1 MKEILQALKDR
12 PMTPAIL
19 AHNLKLEKETLGEM
33 VTALI
38 AEDLIEEDG
47 KKLCI
52 TAEGE
57 KYLRGDVQPVAKNDF
72 AALME
77 DEDEVIELDI
87 PEQAEVLVPSDIDA
101 ALEKLSASLS
111 WKVKNLPTKLA
122 VLEKLSEILD
132 PSIAS
137 VLAEIHRDLKVAA

>member
-1 MKEILQALKDR
+1 MKEVLSALKAR

-19 AHNLKLEKETLGEM
+19 ERTLGIDEEVLGEM

-38 AEDLIEEDG
+38 VQDMIEEQG
-47 KKLCI
+47 NKLYL
-52 TAEGE
+52 TAQGE
-57 KYLRGDVQPVAKNDF
+57 KFLAASEQPAAQNDL

-87 PEQAEVLVPSDIDA
+87 PEQPEVLVPSDIDA